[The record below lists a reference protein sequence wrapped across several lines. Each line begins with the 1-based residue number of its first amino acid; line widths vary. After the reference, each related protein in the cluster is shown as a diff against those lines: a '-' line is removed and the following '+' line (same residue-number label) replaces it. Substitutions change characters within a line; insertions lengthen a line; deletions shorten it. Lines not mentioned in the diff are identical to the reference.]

1 MAVILNPVGSQG
13 GMIWQDSA
21 YPWKIYGGVGE
32 GIRAW
37 ALKPVLPVDDTTG
50 DPTEFTMTVVEG
62 GGGGDSTVTN
72 GLVQGYPLL
81 LTTDNADFDGINL
94 QLKGSLAMC
103 SATTPW
109 YFRSV
114 VKASVAAL
122 SDLLIGMCAP
132 KTDLCKTTSA
142 HGVLATAVE
151 GVFFF
156 KVAGASS
163 TTIYAKVYVAG
174 TEVSSTAV
182 GTLATADI
190 DLAVRWDGAYFHFY
204 VNDVEKAMVA
214 GTLPTVALTPS
225 LNWRTGAAA
234 AITLSVSEL
243 AFVSVEA

>member
-1 MAVILNPVGSQG
+1 
-13 GMIWQDSA
+13 MIWQDSA
-21 YPWKIYGGVGE
+21 YPWKIYGGIGE
-32 GIRAW
+32 GIRSW
-37 ALKPVLPVDDTTG
+37 ALKPGIPCDDTTG
-50 DPTEFTMTVVEG
+50 DPTEFTVTVVEG
-62 GGGGDSTVTN
+62 GSGDSTITP

-81 LTTDNADFDGINL
+81 LTTDDADYDGLNV

-109 YFRSV
+109 YLRGV

-122 SDLLIGMCAP
+122 SDLLFGMCLP
-132 KTDLCKTTSA
+132 KTDLCKTSSA
-142 HGVLATAVE
+142 HGVLATGVE
-151 GVFFF
+151 GAFFF

-163 TTIYAKVYVAG
+163 TTIYAKVYKAG
-174 TEVSSTAV
+174 TEVASTAV

-190 DLAVRWDGAYFHFY
+190 DLAIRWDGTYFHFY
-204 VNDVEKAMVA
+204 VDNVEKATIA